1 MSQHF
6 GDLEGVETDIDDI
19 IVHAETAIKHDH
31 RLHAVLE
38 RCEKI
43 NLTLNKEKC
52 VFKVK
57 EVTYIGHKLTQEG
70 IKPDDEKVRVI
81 NDMPAPTD
89 KKGVERLL
97 GTVSYLG
104 KFIPN
109 LATVTEPIRV
119 LLRKDI
125 EFQWS
130 HEQEKALYEIKSI
143 LTKDGGP
150 IPNFFDIQKP
160 VTISCDAS
168 PTGLAGVLLQEERP
182 VAYASRSL
190 TDAESRYAQI
200 EKELLAVQFT
210 LERFHQYIYGKK
222 VTVESDHKPLEAIVK
237 KALTSAPPRL
247 QSILLRMQKYDYTL
261 E

>member
-19 IVHAETAIKHDH
+19 IVHAETEVKQDH
-31 RLHAVLE
+31 RVHAVLE

-70 IKPDDEKVRVI
+70 IKPDDEKVRSI

-97 GTVSYLG
+97 GTVNYLG
-104 KFIPN
+104 EFISN

-125 EFQWS
+125 EFQWAR
-130 HEQEKALYEIKSI
+130 K
-143 LTKDGGP
+143 
-150 IPNFFDIQKP
+150 
-160 VTISCDAS
+160 
-168 PTGLAGVLLQEERP
+168 
-182 VAYASRSL
+182 
-190 TDAESRYAQI
+190 
-200 EKELLAVQFT
+200 
-210 LERFHQYIYGKK
+210 QYIYGKK
-222 VTVESDHKPLEAIVK
+222 VTIESEHKPLEAIVK
-237 KALTSAPPRL
+237 KALASALPRL
-247 QSILLRMQKYDYTL
+247 QRILLRMQKYDITL
-261 E
+261 EYKPGKE